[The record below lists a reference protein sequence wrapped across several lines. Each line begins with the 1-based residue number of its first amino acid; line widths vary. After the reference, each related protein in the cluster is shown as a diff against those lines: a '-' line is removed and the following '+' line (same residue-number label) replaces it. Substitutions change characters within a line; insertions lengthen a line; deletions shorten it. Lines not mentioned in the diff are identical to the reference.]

1 MTGQQPEIQWY
12 IAREGKQHG
21 PLSEAEMRTFVAHGH
36 LKPTDL
42 IWRPGFSDWRTAP
55 AVFPFNSPEE
65 TSQPP
70 ATGQPEPTGK
80 PEPTTT
86 GQPEPREPAHVP
98 PPGEERSFEPNRI
111 RVAKASPE
119 GEPRR
124 LGRVLGIALVVLL
137 LAGAGIWYF
146 TQQGSVPGTGPAEI
160 ADGAN
165 EADTSVSE
173 TTTAAIEAVE
183 TPQATPPAP
192 GASTISPEVIAQSAK
207 ELDAQFQQIGLWNL
221 VKREFPDWYG
231 ERLNEVAKLS
241 AEKQPQDAITK
252 HMAEAIVALRR
263 KHAGKALAASTEKLK
278 KVATAFLAN
287 LNSLSAQSPRACF
300 GFISKGETAPVVLK
314 IWPSPEKGATVHAQ
328 AAAIF
333 EAIAEGRK
341 TPTTHEPAGKSDY
354 EVLVKQ
360 LAKLG
365 WKETDLQIFSDP
377 KALANQP
384 PRRVC
389 QMVKDWFT
397 AHLAVE
403 DQPTQER
410 LLVETLKP
418 VISG

>member
-1 MTGQQPEIQWY
+1 M
-12 IAREGKQHG
+12 
-21 PLSEAEMRTFVAHGH
+21 
-36 LKPTDL
+36 
-42 IWRPGFSDWRTAP
+42 
-55 AVFPFNSPEE
+55 
-65 TSQPP
+65 
-70 ATGQPEPTGK
+70 
-80 PEPTTT
+80 
-86 GQPEPREPAHVP
+86 P
-98 PPGEERSFEPNRI
+98 PPGVERSFEPNRI

-124 LGRVLGIALVVLL
+124 LGRVFGIALVVLL
-137 LAGAGIWYF
+137 LAGAGTWYF
-146 TQQGSVPGTGPAEI
+146 TQQGGVPGIGPTEI

-165 EADTSVSE
+165 EADNSVSQ
-173 TTTAAIEAVE
+173 TTTAAIEVVE
-183 TPQATPPAP
+183 TPQATPPTP
-192 GASTISPEVIAQSAK
+192 GTSTIPPEVIAQSAK

-241 AEKQPQDAITK
+241 VEKQPQDAITK

-263 KHAGKALAASTEKLK
+263 KHADKALAASTEKLK
-278 KVATAFLAN
+278 KVATTFLAN
-287 LNSLSAQSPRACF
+287 LKSLSAQSPRACY
-300 GFISKGETAPVVLK
+300 GFISKGETAPVVLE

-341 TPTTHEPAGKSDY
+341 APTTHEPAGKSDY